1 MSLRSSNF
9 DLIFADADVLE
20 LQRCQCIIIIIS
32 SAAGSECFHII
43 RNILSMLN
51 GVNAE
56 TVRKNPNDI
65 FMLLRYGSA
74 EGNQQHQQQP
84 NNTNFVF
91 HCELSDQFCQLIIRI
106 GSLGKLLL
114 KILNY
119 LNYYSLKRSAD
130 SRTTY
135 PMFDEALSGT
145 SALYGKST
153 LGNIKQYFVN
163 SAHQEIKLYHYH
175 LLMIEANHN
184 PNANVHFALRRIL
197 LWTDE
202 WLAKFL
208 FLADLLKA
216 CLDLKGVSL
225 LNAVH
230 DHSQHGDPM
239 VRQLARGVL
248 HQTLKPFIGNVFDWL
263 LTGEVQLD
271 IGVDFFIRKKEKETL
286 LDIVPPKAVAE
297 EEEAFGAS
305 STQQDPEQF
314 EWRLYTVN
322 ECQLPSFLSRLSLRK
337 IFLIGNAVRLLRY
350 MLREEY
356 DAKYATELFTHSPI
370 MASYETLKRFV
381 YKQLDSYGGGGG
393 SNDSTGETETV
404 LGQSI
409 HPRQQH
415 QQQQQQQP
423 SEESK
428 FFFEHPL
435 VDEFDLLLDAYYE
448 VINEE
453 VFRLL
458 AMTELSAQFETQLGY
473 VLMQRGD
480 FYESLIDYLL
490 PLLRKPAAEVVNI
503 VSANGGHQGTSSS
516 SSSGNSLHQI
526 FNMFLVNAKLI
537 ELAQVY
543 RIDSLLCGGDQSF
556 LDSLVFS
563 FASRPPPLKHHLG
576 WDIFT
581 TRYRFTKN
589 VYAVLFEASSVRYS
603 RLFRSLFQFP
613 PRPLRHSRHPAPGH
627 LLPEAIQPPPPALCL
642 LQQAGQAGPP
652 ATSPPALPPL
662 SPVWL
667 HQSHVPALWL
677 ADCLALEL
685 RLCPPAAEEGGGGG
699 GGKRQQTIGSIEK
712 LVRAHERFLS
722 SIEAIVFFGR
732 SHSMIAA
739 FAAVND
745 SVVDFCEAFAETEL
759 FPTLQAMIDSEES
772 DDFEELQAIA
782 ESLFRHQFKV
792 SIVISKYRCT
802 VGNFISLA
810 AAASSEE
817 EASASLQFKYDIRN
831 YGPCLD
837 HLFSCHTKRSGRGEQ
852 DNTF

>member
-1 MSLRSSNF
+1 M
-9 DLIFADADVLE
+9 
-20 LQRCQCIIIIIS
+20 
-32 SAAGSECFHII
+32 
-43 RNILSMLN
+43 
-51 GVNAE
+51 
-56 TVRKNPNDI
+56 
-65 FMLLRYGSA
+65 
-74 EGNQQHQQQP
+74 
-84 NNTNFVF
+84 
-91 HCELSDQFCQLIIRI
+91 
-106 GSLGKLLL
+106 
-114 KILNY
+114 
-119 LNYYSLKRSAD
+119 
-130 SRTTY
+130 
-135 PMFDEALSGT
+135 
-145 SALYGKST
+145 
-153 LGNIKQYFVN
+153 
-163 SAHQEIKLYHYH
+163 
-175 LLMIEANHN
+175 
-184 PNANVHFALRRIL
+184 
-197 LWTDE
+197 
-202 WLAKFL
+202 
-208 FLADLLKA
+208 
-216 CLDLKGVSL
+216 
-225 LNAVH
+225 
-230 DHSQHGDPM
+230 
-239 VRQLARGVL
+239 
-248 HQTLKPFIGNVFDWL
+248 
-263 LTGEVQLD
+263 
-271 IGVDFFIRKKEKETL
+271 
-286 LDIVPPKAVAE
+286 
-297 EEEAFGAS
+297 
-305 STQQDPEQF
+305 
-314 EWRLYTVN
+314 N

-415 QQQQQQQP
+415 QHQQQQS

-503 VSANGGHQGTSSS
+503 VSANGGHQSTSNSS
-516 SSSGNSLHQI
+516 NSLHQI

-543 RIDSLLCGGDQSF
+543 RIDSLLCGGDSQSF

-603 RLFRSLFQFP
+603 RLFRSLFQFRRVLYDIRATQRQVTYYLRRFSRRRRQHSASCSKLG
-613 PRPLRHSRHPAPGH
+613 RPV
-627 LLPEAIQPPPPALCL
+627 
-642 LQQAGQAGPP
+642 LQ
-652 ATSPPALPPL
+652 L
-662 SPVWL
+662 
-667 HQSHVPALWL
+667 
-677 ADCLALEL
+677 L
-685 RLCPPAAEEGGGGG
+685 RLLHYLLFHQFGFISRMYQHFGSQIASHWNSVFAPQLLRSGGGGG
-699 GGKRQQTIGSIEK
+699 GGKKQQAIGSIEK

-732 SHSMIAA
+732 SHAMIAA

-810 AAASSEE
+810 AAASSQE

-852 DNTF
+852 DTTF